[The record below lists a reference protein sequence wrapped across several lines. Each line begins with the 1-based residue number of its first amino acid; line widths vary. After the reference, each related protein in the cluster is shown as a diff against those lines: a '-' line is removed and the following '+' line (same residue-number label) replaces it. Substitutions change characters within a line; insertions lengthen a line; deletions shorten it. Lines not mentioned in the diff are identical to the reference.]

1 MRNLEIG
8 DSQLFQ
14 PSLLTPARPGGSIFA
29 MSRIARIVIPG
40 CAHHVVQRGNNRQ
53 DVFFV
58 DDDRRLYL
66 RLLIEESR
74 NHGLEVLAYCLMSN
88 HVHLIAVPAGEAS
101 LAKGFG
107 RANFRY
113 AQAVNRLHGRSG
125 HLWQNRFYSCPLDG
139 GHLLS
144 AMQYVERNP
153 VRAKLVRVAWRYP
166 WSSAAAHCGN
176 AIDATGLLDMG
187 KWAQKS
193 RGRNWLAAL
202 RRPQDAKELAGI
214 RLATR
219 RGRPL
224 GGDSFMSKLERLVG
238 RRLRPL
244 PVGRPRKTKQEAKTR
259 TKAKTGGRKRR
270 KTG

>member
-1 MRNLEIG
+1 M
-8 DSQLFQ
+8 
-14 PSLLTPARPGGSIFA
+14 P
-29 MSRIARIVIPG
+29 RIARIVIPS
-40 CAHHVVQRGNNRQ
+40 CAHHVTQRGNNRQ

-58 DDDRRLYL
+58 DDDRQLYL

-74 NHGLEVLAYCLMSN
+74 NHGLEILAYCLMSN
-88 HVHLIAVPAGEAS
+88 HIHLIAIPAGEAS

-107 RANFRY
+107 RTNFRY

-139 GHLLS
+139 KHFWA

-153 VRAKLVRVAWRYP
+153 VRAKMVRVAWQYP
-166 WSSAAAHCGN
+166 WSSAAAHCGR
-176 AIDATGLLDMG
+176 AVDATGLLDMG

-193 RGRNWLAAL
+193 RGWDWLAAL
-202 RRPQDAKELAGI
+202 RRPQDENELAGI
-214 RLATR
+214 RLATH

-224 GGDSFMSKLERLVG
+224 GGDSFMSKLESLVG

-244 PVGRPRKTKQEAKTR
+244 PVGRPRKTKEEPKAKTR
-259 TKAKTGGRKRR
+259 TKAKTKAKTSEKKRR
-270 KTG
+270 GNR